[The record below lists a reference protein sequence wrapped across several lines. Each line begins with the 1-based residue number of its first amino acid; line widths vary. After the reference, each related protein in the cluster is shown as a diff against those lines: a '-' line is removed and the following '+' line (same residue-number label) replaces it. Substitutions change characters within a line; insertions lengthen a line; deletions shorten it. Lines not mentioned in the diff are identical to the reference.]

1 MRSRQ
6 VVIMRGLNVLPNAK
20 VPDFE
25 PIKDLS
31 TLDTMKPYGVNAVR
45 QGFML
50 CTMCLPSAPCL
61 STPVTPLPSDTRST
75 LCCSVCQAL

>member
-1 MRSRQ
+1 
-6 VVIMRGLNVLPNAK
+6 MRGLNVLPNAK

-45 QGFML
+45 QGFHAL
-50 CTMCLPSAPCL
+50 CSVSAIC
-61 STPVTPLPSDTRST
+61 SMSAPVTPLLSDTCIT